1 MRKNL
6 TRPKII
12 VKKKKKKNN
21 QVFAVVVAVC
31 PQPPGEKRHE
41 KESNGTEEEEE
52 AAEARRR
59 SGAAADPVGAQRGS
73 VRARSTLSA
82 LQPRSEAGREGLRRV
97 PVGSVRAEGHPRR

>member
-12 VKKKKKKNN
+12 VKKKKKN

-41 KESNGTEEEEE
+41 KESNGTEEEE